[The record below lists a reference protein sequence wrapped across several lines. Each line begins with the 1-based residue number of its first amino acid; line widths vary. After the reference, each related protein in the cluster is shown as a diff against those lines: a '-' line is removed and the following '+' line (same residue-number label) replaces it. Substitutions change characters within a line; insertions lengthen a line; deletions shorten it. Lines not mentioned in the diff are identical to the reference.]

1 MSEHSR
7 EEKVRIWGERVA
19 AQIQSGRS
27 VRIFCEEHQLKTSTF
42 FYWRSK
48 FRKLAQKSLVL
59 SSPSR
64 FVAIPQ
70 KTHSPSK
77 TPVICLPNGVQI
89 ELGGG
94 LDSVAVSQFIRE
106 LCGVGHAKP

>member
-7 EEKVRIWGERVA
+7 KEKVRIWGERIE
-19 AQIQSGRS
+19 AQVQSGRS
-27 VRIFCEEHQLKTSTF
+27 VRVFCEEHQLKISTF
-42 FYWRSK
+42 FYWRNK
-48 FRKLAQKSLVL
+48 FCKSAHKNLVL

-64 FVAIPQ
+64 FVAISQ
-70 KTHSPSK
+70 THVPPKSPL
-77 TPVICLPNGVQI
+77 IHLPNGVQI

-94 LDSVAVSQFIRE
+94 LDSVAVSQFIRG